1 MVKMLTMR
9 GETKEY
15 TCRGESAVSRGG
27 GGLAGFP
34 KKEGQGSGA
43 YCIQKYFQ
51 IVKEKFMRIQNK
63 F

>member
-1 MVKMLTMR
+1 MR

-15 TCRGESAVSRGG
+15 TCRGESAVIQGG

-51 IVKEKFMRIQNK
+51 IVQEKFMMIQNK